1 MKKIDIARTWG
12 AALIVGVAAGFVI
25 ANQIHVASD
34 IKIGTVS
41 GDLIPTKDNV
51 FTLGTSENRW
61 KGLQLG
67 PGTLFIEDNQ
77 TGKQAGLTVSKGA
90 LLIDGINSIKIG
102 ETQLTA
108 AGLLF
113 PDGTVQKTATLV
125 GATGKTGPAG
135 PAGPAGEKGA
145 TGMSGGPQGFTGATG
160 ATGPSG
166 TSGYDAKA
174 VCVVTGTGAMYFGTC
189 SELKQVGI
197 NLTVLIK

>member
-12 AALIVGVAAGFVI
+12 VALIVGVAAGFVI

-34 IKIGTVS
+34 VKIGTVS

-90 LLIDGINSIKIG
+90 LLINGINSIKIG

-174 VCVVTGTGAMYFGTC
+174 VCVVTGTSAMYFGTC

>member
-12 AALIVGVAAGFVI
+12 VALIVGVAAGFVI
-25 ANQIHVASD
+25 ANQVHVAAD
-34 IKIGTVS
+34 VKVGAVS
-41 GDLIPTKDNV
+41 GNLIPAKDNTY
-51 FTLGTSENRW
+51 TLGTANNRW

-67 PGTLFIEDNQ
+67 PGTLFIQDNK
-77 TGKQAGLTVSKGA
+77 TGKQAGITVANSA
-90 LLIDGINSIKIG
+90 LLINGINSIKIG

-135 PAGPAGEKGA
+135 PAGPKGS

-174 VCVVTGTGAMYFGTC
+174 ICIVTATQQIFLGTC
-189 SELKQVGI
+189 SEVGQVGT
-197 NLTVLIK
+197 NLTTLIK